1 MWLAGHRELSSVP
14 LDLRLSCVRTGH
26 SKNMSPAPAN
36 YRPRHT
42 TADTTQRVAT
52 RVAPTP
58 VASGISFRKLPAAS
72 IEQISRT
79 CDHWLGKAQG
89 SYEHP
94 ANRHL
99 FELVHELKALI
110 EPMRAE
116 EARKD
121 QRLAHLEEVLLQ
133 WNEVFR
139 GPGFGELASPAAL
152 AKALLEYKAL
162 NERLGMEL
170 HEARTTMSAQEE
182 HFKAMLAQ
190 HHDAWAACQKR
201 LTMRHAEEIARV
213 RDLHAQQLRML
224 SVRAPDTYAATL
236 EAAAVAASQAQHRS
250 AASLAW
256 Q

>member
-1 MWLAGHRELSSVP
+1 M
-14 LDLRLSCVRTGH
+14 
-26 SKNMSPAPAN
+26 APQAN

-42 TADTTQRVAT
+42 TADTTPRVAT
-52 RVAPTP
+52 RVAPAP
-58 VASGISFRKLPAAS
+58 IASGVSFRKLPAAS

-94 ANRHL
+94 ANRQL
-99 FELVHELKALI
+99 FELVHELKALV
-110 EPMRAE
+110 EPLRAE

-121 QRLAHLEEVLLQ
+121 TRLAHLEEMLLQ

-139 GPGFGELASPAAL
+139 GPGIGELASPAAL
-152 AKALLEYKAL
+152 AKALLDYKAL
-162 NERLGMEL
+162 NERLGMEP
-170 HEARTTMSAQEE
+170 HEAHSASAAQEE
-182 HFKAMLAQ
+182 QFKATLAQ

-201 LTMRHAEEIARV
+201 LTLRHAEEVARV

-236 EAAAVAASQAQHRS
+236 QAAAVAASQAQHRS